1 MNDLTL
7 WHLALTALA
16 AGALGT
22 LAGFFACAL
31 LTTAKAAD
39 TVGATLCG
47 RPPEARPGVYPER
60 SKGPR
65 EGTTG
70 GNQP

>member
-7 WHLALTALA
+7 WHLALIALA

-39 TVGATLCG
+39 RQPTLNLPIDRAPGNTNPSVGE
-47 RPPEARPGVYPER
+47 EARSSPP
-60 SKGPR
+60 SCP
-65 EGTTG
+65 
-70 GNQP
+70 NP